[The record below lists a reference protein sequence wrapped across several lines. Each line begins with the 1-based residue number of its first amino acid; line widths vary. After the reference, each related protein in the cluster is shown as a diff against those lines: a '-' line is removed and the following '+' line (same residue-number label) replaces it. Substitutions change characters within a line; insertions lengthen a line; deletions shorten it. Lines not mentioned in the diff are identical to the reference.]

1 MLKFIVPFLMS
12 FALFAQDIT
21 QNIDQNE
28 VDIGYHR
35 YVSLEDNKVYDVEII
50 VFAYQNSLP
59 NQHTFI
65 NKPIFDDSTALAL
78 EEKPEDLE
86 FTRIID
92 TQIIE
97 DDESPEITP
106 NNTSQFT
113 VSLEDD
119 ESNIEVLTWFKHHS
133 EFHQLTAI
141 WEKLSKQQN
150 IVPLVHQAWRQTE
163 TEFNNPIYVKIS
175 NLVEEGLEEND
186 FDPKEPLE
194 SDLVEQSLL
203 IKNTSVVSIDTEQM
217 VEDKPIYSDYSLKGM
232 VALSKGRYIHFGNKL
247 NLFRTYNDSDDDLQL
262 KNMVFSLTE
271 RRQVKVDQLHYF
283 DSPWFGSIVKIT
295 EYKGEERD
303 EEKDDNEQ

>member
-1 MLKFIVPFLMS
+1 MLKIIVPLMMS

-21 QNIDQNE
+21 QNTDQDE

-50 VFAYQNSLP
+50 VFAYQKSLP

-65 NKPIFDDSTALAL
+65 NKPIFDDSDALTL

-86 FTRIID
+86 LIRIID
-92 TQIIE
+92 TQINE
-97 DDESPEITP
+97 NDESPETTT

-119 ESNIEVLTWFKHHS
+119 KSNIEVLTWFKHHS
-133 EFHQLTAI
+133 EFYQLTAI
-141 WEKLSKQQN
+141 WEKLLKQQN

-163 TEFNNPIYVKIS
+163 TEFNNPIYVTIS
-175 NLVEEGLEEND
+175 NLVEEGSDKEES
-186 FDPKEPLE
+186 LE
-194 SDLVEQSLL
+194 SNLIEQSLL
-203 IKNTSVVSIDTEQM
+203 IKNTSVVSVDTEQM

-247 NLFRTYNDSDDDLQL
+247 NLFRTYYDSEDDNQQI

-271 RRQVKVDQLHYF
+271 RRQVKGNQLHYF

-303 EEKDDNEQ
+303 EDKDDNEQ